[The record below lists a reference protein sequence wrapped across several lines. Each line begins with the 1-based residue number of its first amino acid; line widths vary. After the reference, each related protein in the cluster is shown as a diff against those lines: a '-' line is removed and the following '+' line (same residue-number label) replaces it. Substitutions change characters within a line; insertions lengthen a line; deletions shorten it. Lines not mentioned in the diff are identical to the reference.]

1 MTQEDTRN
9 AAGAAQDGAQP
20 GVDAPS
26 EVANLPRSSTYAV
39 DPEAYQVASTGRRA
53 GAWMLDLL
61 LAIALTSVVAA
72 IFGAWQ
78 PVTRTVTSDDGT
90 IWTAY
95 TYYLDATWSYS
106 LMLFFSAFTENG
118 TSGANKFTLTAVA
131 LLLGL
136 GDTLVEDARCHTGT
150 TAPRLAG
157 ARRDRTE
164 AVVVATGRGPMVR
177 AIRLDLRRHRFDPDP
192 IPLDRGPAL
201 DCRSSHQRDE
211 RLPQPGASRPLGAKY
226 RRKRS
231 QDTSSRLGL
240 MPGRPCAISATRRAT
255 LRA

>member
-1 MTQEDTRN
+1 VTQEDTRN

-106 LMLFFSAFTENG
+106 LMLFFSAWAIPLWKMRAATP
-118 TSGANKFTLTAVA
+118 AQR
-131 LLLGL
+131 LLGL
-136 GDTLVEDARCHTGT
+136 RVLDETE
-150 TAPRLAG
+150 PRLLSWPRAAVRWFVLFG
-157 ARRDRTE
+157 WTFVGIASTLTPYLSIVVLLWIVGLLISEMNGYRNQGLHDRWARSI
-164 AVVVATGRGPMVR
+164 VVSA
-177 AIRLDLRRHRFDPDP
+177 
-192 IPLDRGPAL
+192 
-201 DCRSSHQRDE
+201 
-211 RLPQPGASRPLGAKY
+211 
-226 RRKRS
+226 RK
-231 QDTSSRLGL
+231 
-240 MPGRPCAISATRRAT
+240 T
-255 LRA
+255 LRPAWA